1 MKKTNLF
8 LLVIILFLV
17 SCGNVGKILRNEKIK
32 TTDEF
37 LVKKKEPLIL
47 PPNLEKIP
55 EPGTIAEG
63 KIKDEKSDFKKILK
77 ENNKKDT
84 IRASNSSSVEE
95 SILNKIPK

>member
-1 MKKTNLF
+1 MKK
-8 LLVIILFLV
+8 
-17 SCGNVGKILRNEKIK
+17 LRQLMN
-32 TTDEF
+32 F

-47 PPNLEKIP
+47 PPNLDKIP
-55 EPGTIAEG
+55 EPGTITED

-84 IRASNSSSVEE
+84 IRASNPSSVEE

>member
-47 PPNLEKIP
+47 PPNLDKIP
-55 EPGTIAEG
+55 EPGTITED

-84 IRASNSSSVEE
+84 IRASNPSSVEE
-95 SILNKIPK
+95 SILNKIGK